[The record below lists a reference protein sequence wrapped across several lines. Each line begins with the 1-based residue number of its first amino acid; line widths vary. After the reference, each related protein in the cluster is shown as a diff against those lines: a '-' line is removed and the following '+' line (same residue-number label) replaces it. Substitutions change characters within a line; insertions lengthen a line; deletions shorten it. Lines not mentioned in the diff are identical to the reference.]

1 MGGARALR
9 RGRQR
14 RGAPGAAAP
23 AGAVTAAAQAAERVA
38 RESYGSLV
46 ALLAWQWRDLAAA
59 EDALSDAFAA
69 ALRTWPG
76 QGVPA
81 SPEAWL
87 LTTARRRLLH
97 QARHTRLAQDPAV
110 TVLFEDEGDTA
121 APEAVP
127 DARLKLMFV
136 CAHPAL
142 AENVRAPLMLQA
154 VLGLD
159 AQAIASAFLV
169 SPAAMAQRLVRAK
182 ARIRDTGLR
191 FDPPE
196 AAELPGRLA
205 AVLDAIYGA
214 YTVGRR
220 DLHLQADT
228 PAGALREEAVFLA
241 RLVTSLQP
249 AQAEAWG
256 LLALL
261 LHVQARRGAQ
271 FDAAG
276 RFVPLHRQDP
286 AAWDAD
292 LGQQAEQALWTAARL
307 RQPGP
312 FQLEAAIQSAHAQR
326 RATGHTPWAGIA
338 QLYALLVAHHPSL
351 GARVGQAVAQAEAG
365 DPAAALATLDALPAS
380 AVQAYAPYWV
390 ARAHA
395 LQRAG
400 APGWQAARQRAIG
413 LTEDPR
419 LRDFLAQELQPPPFS
434 GPA

>member
-1 MGGARALR
+1 MSE
-9 RGRQR
+9 
-14 RGAPGAAAP
+14 
-23 AGAVTAAAQAAERVA
+23 AAQAAERVA
-38 RESYGSLV
+38 RECYGRLV

-59 EDALSDAFAA
+59 EDALSEAFTA
-69 ALRTWPG
+69 ALRTWPT
-76 QGVPA
+76 QGLPA

-87 LTTARRRLLH
+87 MAAAKRRLLH
-97 QARHTRLAQDPAV
+97 QARHDRLTQDPAV
-110 TVLFEDEGDTA
+110 TSLLDDEA
-121 APEAVP
+121 AVPAAEAVP
-127 DARLKLMFV
+127 DARLRLMFV
-136 CAHPAL
+136 CAHPAVP
-142 AENVRAPLMLQA
+142 ENVRAPLMLQA
-154 VLGLD
+154 VLGLE

-182 ARIRDTGLR
+182 ARIREASLR

-196 AAELPGRLA
+196 ASELPERLA

-214 YTVGRR
+214 YTLGRH
-220 DLHLQADT
+220 DPDT
-228 PAGALREEAVFLA
+228 PAGDLREEAVFLA
-241 RLVTSLQP
+241 RLVTELQP
-249 AQAEAWG
+249 DQAEAWG

-261 LHVQARRGAQ
+261 LHVEARRPAQ

-276 RFVPLHRQDP
+276 RFVPLPRQDP
-286 AAWDAD
+286 LAWDAV
-292 LGQQAEQALWTAARL
+292 LAGQAEEALWAAARL

-365 DPAAALATLDALPAS
+365 DPAAALATLDALPGA
-380 AVQAYAPYWV
+380 ATQAYPAYWV
-390 ARAHA
+390 ARAHV
-395 LQRAG
+395 LHLTG
-400 APGWQAARQRAIG
+400 APGHEAALQRAIG

-419 LRDFLAQELQPPPFS
+419 LREFLASSAAPAPDPAAAQPAPPFS